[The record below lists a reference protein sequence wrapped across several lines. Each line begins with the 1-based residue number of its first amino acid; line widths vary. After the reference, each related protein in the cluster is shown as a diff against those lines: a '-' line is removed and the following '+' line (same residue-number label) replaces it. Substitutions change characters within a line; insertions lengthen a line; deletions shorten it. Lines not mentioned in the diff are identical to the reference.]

1 MTLGDCN
8 MIYYLITIGVFL
20 LYIIYDINSFTIN
33 SKILNKLFIIGTL
46 IFVTE
51 NLFLVNQI
59 INDVEFNF
67 TTIYLLTCA
76 LIFFVLLIYT
86 LFFSLPFKDTYLD
99 QNQANKVI
107 RTGMYGLSRHIGV
120 LWFILMYAC
129 LAGAFT
135 NLTFT
140 VFAIVACLMNL
151 IYIVFQDNYTFI
163 RLFDDYED
171 YKTEVSFLIP
181 SPKAIIRV
189 ISRRR

>member
-1 MTLGDCN
+1 

-120 LWFILMYAC
+120 LWFILMYGC
-129 LAGAFT
+129 LALVFT
-135 NLTFT
+135 NSTFT
-140 VFAIVACLMNL
+140 IFAIVACLMNL

-181 SPKAIIRV
+181 HPKAIKRV